1 MKELEIYDVSPD
13 EIIAEWER
21 ELKQMTLEERSQYEM
36 RMFEIYTSKCT
47 YCKKLSKYCTCIQ
60 LHNSYQRVELE
71 SKHSRSTRTS
81 QSNSNFMR

>member
-47 YCKKLSKYCTCIQ
+47 YCKKLSKYCTCI
-60 LHNSYQRVELE
+60 
-71 SKHSRSTRTS
+71 
-81 QSNSNFMR
+81 